1 MLVCWRRWPTKHI
14 NGYRTGHVTFQPKWV
29 NSHMTFFFDFTSL
42 VEIKPLNSLDL
53 RTVAFGT
60 VRMWREVT
68 GLILSKLLILQKE
81 QFENTFYIIIYI
93 TNYHDLKLE
102 RNTQLSLFLI
112 VSIIFGWLYPESKI
126 VIMEFII
133 LKEMVCNLRGF
144 STTVD
149 ARVNMVKSLQTYNVV
164 ITKTQEQLTT
174 YWNCVLLPIKK
185 KT

>member
-1 MLVCWRRWPTKHI
+1 MWPSNPSESTHTWR
-14 NGYRTGHVTFQPKWV
+14 
-29 NSHMTFFFDFTSL
+29 FFFYFTSL

-53 RTVAFGT
+53 RTVACGT
-60 VRMWREVT
+60 VRMSREVT

-164 ITKTQEQLTT
+164 ITKTMPRATH
-174 YWNCVLLPIKK
+174 YLLKLRF
-185 KT
+185 TSN

>member
-1 MLVCWRRWPTKHI
+1 
-14 NGYRTGHVTFQPKWV
+14 
-29 NSHMTFFFDFTSL
+29 MTFFFDFTSL

-102 RNTQLSLFLI
+102 IPSYPYFSLFRSSLDDC
-112 VSIIFGWLYPESKI
+112 
-126 VIMEFII
+126 I
-133 LKEMVCNLRGF
+133 LKAKL
-144 STTVD
+144 S
-149 ARVNMVKSLQTYNVV
+149 
-164 ITKTQEQLTT
+164 
-174 YWNCVLLPIKK
+174 
-185 KT
+185 

>member
-1 MLVCWRRWPTKHI
+1 MWRWKRSESRHK
-14 NGYRTGHVTFQPKWV
+14 
-29 NSHMTFFFDFTSL
+29 DFTCSL

-126 VIMEFII
+126 FIMEFII
-133 LKEMVCNLRGF
+133 LKEMVCTWSGF
-144 STTVD
+144 STTYCWYTSEHGKIFTNVQ
-149 ARVNMVKSLQTYNVV
+149 RNHNKNNVKCNPLPAEIAFYF
-164 ITKTQEQLTT
+164 QLKNHNR
-174 YWNCVLLPIKK
+174 YYFVRIEKK
-185 KT
+185 MKFFTSIYI